1 MHSPLTHGEQ
11 HLLESSLNPPE
22 KKLRNQL
29 PVLTDLWVRL
39 LPLQKE
45 KSTFFSARK
54 DYRRIHE
61 KQPVMQAFLIRLPCT
76 AATYALINV
85 SWLGE
90 VHGMTNTLTDA
101 AGVGNTAGQRTRS
114 IAEVVLVYFPI
125 LVLISSTT
133 RKLKRQSQTVIKKQL
148 KMVILII
155 IWVIHS
161 S

>member
-1 MHSPLTHGEQ
+1 MQCRAGKLN
-11 HLLESSLNPPE
+11 SLRHDALSTDSWGTAFTRKLSKTTR
-22 KKLRNQL
+22 KKRRNQL

-54 DYRRIHE
+54 DYQRIHE
-61 KQPVMQAFLIRLPCT
+61 KQPVMQAFLIRLPC
-76 AATYALINV
+76 AGATYALINV

-101 AGVGNTAGQRTRS
+101 AGVGNTAGQRTRA

-133 RKLKRQSQTVIKKQL
+133 RKLKKTKWDRNKKAA
-148 KMVILII
+148 
-155 IWVIHS
+155 
-161 S
+161 